1 MLRNKRESIEWLEF
15 EIFQE
20 FPQIGHAIFLRH
32 GGVSAA
38 PYLGLNVG
46 GGTGDNP
53 QHIQQNRTLLLKLMG
68 CKAFAGSYQVHGA
81 DVRQAPL
88 ENPDEKC
95 DGLYTAKE
103 GLGLFIKHADCQAAI
118 VYDPVQNVIAN
129 IHAGWRGNVLNIYQ
143 SAALELKNCF
153 GSKPENLIVGIS
165 PSLGP
170 CCAQFVNYKIELPEH
185 FLEFQVKPLYFD
197 LWEVARRQ
205 WMNAGVLPHH
215 LQIAKICTCCN
226 KEDYFSYRR
235 DKPTGRHATVIL
247 KRPSC

>member
-103 GLGLFIKHADCQAAI
+103 GLGLFIKLGDLYGANVGQFFLQLQNKVFSNDLRNKVPCGSIRHKITFRPDAI
-118 VYDPVQNVIAN
+118 F
-129 IHAGWRGNVLNIYQ
+129 L
-143 SAALELKNCF
+143 SAF
-153 GSKPENLIVGIS
+153 
-165 PSLGP
+165 
-170 CCAQFVNYKIELPEH
+170 
-185 FLEFQVKPLYFD
+185 
-197 LWEVARRQ
+197 W
-205 WMNAGVLPHH
+205 
-215 LQIAKICTCCN
+215 
-226 KEDYFSYRR
+226 
-235 DKPTGRHATVIL
+235 
-247 KRPSC
+247 